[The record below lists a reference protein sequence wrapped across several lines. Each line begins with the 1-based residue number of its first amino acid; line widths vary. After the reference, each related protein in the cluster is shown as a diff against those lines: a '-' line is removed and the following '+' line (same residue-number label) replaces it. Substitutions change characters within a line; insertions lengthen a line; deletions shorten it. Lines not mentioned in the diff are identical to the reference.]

1 MSAMRNGVRPAVA
14 GGVLAALF
22 VASIGV
28 SAATA
33 IATSPDEAPAAA
45 STPAPTPTPSPSTTS
60 GSPSPTT
67 SSSSTSSSSS
77 ERQVTPVTTAP
88 TKATKAQVKQS
99 RSALCNAKPQDL
111 PKLDFQASS
120 RQWIKALEVLAADRG
135 FAPGAIDGIYN
146 IQTRNAI
153 RSFEGALGVAVDG
166 VMDSTAWQALWD
178 DLCAP
183 DPVYVPTEP
192 VYTPP
197 SDNSG
202 GGGGGGDDDGGLSRL
217 E

>member
-1 MSAMRNGVRPAVA
+1 MSGIRSGVRPAVA

-28 SAATA
+28 AAAAA
-33 IATSPDEAPAAA
+33 IATSPEAVPVAADGPAAEPSA
-45 STPAPTPTPSPSTTS
+45 SQSAKSAAPSDASS
-60 GSPSPTT
+60 TT
-67 SSSSTSSSSS
+67 SSSS
-77 ERQVTPVTTAP
+77 EREVTPVTNAP

-99 RSALCNAKPQDL
+99 KSALCKADPQDL
-111 PKLDFQASS
+111 PKLDFQSGS
-120 RQWIKALEVLAADRG
+120 VQWIKALEVLAADRG
-135 FAPGAIDGIYN
+135 FKPGAIDGIYN

-153 RSFEGALGVAVDG
+153 RSFEDAFGVAVDG
-166 VMDSTAWQALWD
+166 VMDSAAWQALWD

-183 DPVYVPTEP
+183 DPVFVPTEP

-197 SDNSG
+197 SG
-202 GGGGGGDDDGGLSRL
+202 GGGGGGSGDDGGLSRL